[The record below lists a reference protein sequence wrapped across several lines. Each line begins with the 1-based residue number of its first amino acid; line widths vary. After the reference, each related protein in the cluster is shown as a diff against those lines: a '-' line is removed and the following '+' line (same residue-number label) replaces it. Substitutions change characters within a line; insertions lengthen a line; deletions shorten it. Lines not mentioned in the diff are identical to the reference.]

1 MLGLFFGHISSLFR
15 HLYAQ
20 GSANDSSSLEKVS
33 MVQCLTLC
41 VIKLPTNNAFFCNI
55 TTVKRKSLTILQT

>member
-20 GSANDSSSLEKVS
+20 GSANDSS
-33 MVQCLTLC
+33 
-41 VIKLPTNNAFFCNI
+41 
-55 TTVKRKSLTILQT
+55 